1 MRTRRKQR
9 IGAKIGVIAG
19 LVVGALFAGLPV
31 LWMLSTSFKANGEVF
46 QTPPRLITKGFS
58 FNAYQPILSDASQ
71 LRFFLN
77 SYIVALSV
85 TALTL
90 LVAILAS
97 YGFSRFNFPLKRS
110 INAVIV
116 SVQAVPPITLVIPYF
131 GLVVALHL
139 YNTYPGLILTHMVFT
154 LPYAIIMTTAYFNT
168 LPRELDESVKV
179 DGAGGWTALWRIL
192 VPISVPGLIAVG
204 VYTFMISWN
213 EYLFALTLTRT
224 DDMRTVSIGI
234 VDVSEQKNAPLI
246 LGIHPDEVRH
256 VGADMLAA
264 VTQRA
269 HRSSV
274 PIAIHWDHGASY
286 QEILTAI
293 RTGFTSVMIDGSML
307 SFEDNVALTRK
318 VVDTAHAVGLSVEGE
333 LGTIGKTDG
342 EAEDGSHAI
351 IYTDPDDALVFV
363 RETGVDSLAV
373 AIGTSHGIYPANLK
387 PELKLGLLKEI
398 KENVNIPLVLH
409 GGSNN
414 PDDEIAQAT
423 QLGINKITISS
434 DIKVAYHQK
443 MREVLADE
451 SLREPLTIQPPC
463 IEAMKAVAGHKI
475 DLFGAAGE
483 ASPY

>member
-58 FNAYQPILSDASQ
+58 FNAYQHILSDASQ

-224 DDMRTVSIGI
+224 DDMRTVPIGI
-234 VDVSEQKNAPLI
+234 QLLMGQHSYEWNQMMAMSI
-246 LGIHPDEVRH
+246 LGSIPVL
-256 VGADMLAA
+256 VLFLIF
-264 VTQRA
+264 QR
-269 HRSSV
+269 RF
-274 PIAIHWDHGASY
+274 IGG
-286 QEILTAI
+286 LTA
-293 RTGFTSVMIDGSML
+293 G
-307 SFEDNVALTRK
+307 
-318 VVDTAHAVGLSVEGE
+318 AV
-333 LGTIGKTDG
+333 
-342 EAEDGSHAI
+342 
-351 IYTDPDDALVFV
+351 
-363 RETGVDSLAV
+363 
-373 AIGTSHGIYPANLK
+373 
-387 PELKLGLLKEI
+387 
-398 KENVNIPLVLH
+398 
-409 GGSNN
+409 
-414 PDDEIAQAT
+414 
-423 QLGINKITISS
+423 
-434 DIKVAYHQK
+434 
-443 MREVLADE
+443 
-451 SLREPLTIQPPC
+451 
-463 IEAMKAVAGHKI
+463 KA
-475 DLFGAAGE
+475 
-483 ASPY
+483 